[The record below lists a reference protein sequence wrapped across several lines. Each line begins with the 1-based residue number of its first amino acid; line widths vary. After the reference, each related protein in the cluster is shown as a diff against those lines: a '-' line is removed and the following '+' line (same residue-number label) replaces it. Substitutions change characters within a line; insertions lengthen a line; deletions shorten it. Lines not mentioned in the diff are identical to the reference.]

1 MQIQG
6 VGLVHGVPEGCTA
19 REVPSARSAFFVRVM
34 SIIERSELVL
44 IPSHIVMIAVQSKF
58 AYSDSVALAEL
69 KQPSRQKINPPC
81 LEICQIA
88 FFYPT

>member
-19 REVPSARSAFFVRVM
+19 REVPSFFVRVM